1 MDKKITGSFS
11 VAAIH
16 PSGVPGSVIVCS
28 PVILLPSIIQYLNI
42 LILVLII
49 TIAVLVA

>member
-1 MDKKITGSFS
+1 MDKNIIGNCS
-11 VAAIH
+11 AAATNLFGIR
-16 PSGVPGSVIVCS
+16 GSVIVCS
-28 PVILLPSIIQYLNI
+28 PVILLPSIFQYLNI

>member
-1 MDKKITGSFS
+1 MDKNIIGNCS
-11 VAAIH
+11 AAATN
-16 PSGVPGSVIVCS
+16 PSGIHGSGIVCS
-28 PVILLPSIIQYLNI
+28 LVILLPSIIQYLNI

>member
-1 MDKKITGSFS
+1 MDKKRIDNYS

-16 PSGVPGSVIVCS
+16 PSGIRGSVIVCP

>member
-1 MDKKITGSFS
+1 MDKKITGSS
-11 VAAIH
+11 KVSAMH
-16 PSGVPGSVIVCS
+16 PSGIRGSVIVCS
-28 PVILLPSIIQYLNI
+28 PVILLPSIIQYLKT

>member
-1 MDKKITGSFS
+1 MDKNIIGNCSAAAKNHPGIRGS
-11 VAAIH
+11 I
-16 PSGVPGSVIVCS
+16 IVCS

>member
-1 MDKKITGSFS
+1 MDKKITGSSS
-11 VAAIH
+11 VAEMY
-16 PSGVPGSVIVCS
+16 PSEVLGSVIVCS

-49 TIAVLVA
+49 TNAVLVA